1 VRNNLL
7 LRLKSVHTY
16 YGNVHALKG
25 ISLHVRP
32 GELVALIGANGA
44 GKTTTL
50 KTVSG
55 LLKPAKGSI
64 EFLKEDIARLAPNK
78 VVRKGISHV
87 PEGRQVFGKMNVSTN
102 LELGGFLVKNRDVVA
117 QRKAEVEALFPVL
130 GQRKNQLAGTLSG
143 GEQQML
149 AIGRALMGHPK
160 VLLLDEPSLGLAPI
174 VAHTVFESIAKLRN
188 DGMTIFLVEQ
198 NARAALNI
206 SDRAYVIETGR
217 IIMEGPSAEL
227 LNHNQIRRAYLGKGY
242 KEVWE

>member
-1 VRNNLL
+1 M

-25 ISLHVRP
+25 ISLHIRQ

-50 KTVSG
+50 KTISG
-55 LLKPAKGSI
+55 LLRPTRGTI
-64 EFLKEDIARLAPNK
+64 DFLEKDISRLTPNK

-87 PEGRQVFGKMNVSTN
+87 PEGRQVFGKMDVAAN
-102 LELGGFLVKNRDVVA
+102 LELGGYLVKNRELVS
-117 QRKAEVEALFPVL
+117 RRMAEVESLFPVL
-130 GQRKNQLAGTLSG
+130 GQRSDQLAGTLSG

-149 AIGRALMGHPK
+149 AMGRALMGHPK
-160 VLLLDEPSLGLAPI
+160 LLLLDEPSLGLAPI
-174 VAHTVFESIAKLRN
+174 VAHTVFKSIAKLR
-188 DGMTIFLVEQ
+188 DEGMTIFLVEQ

-206 SDRAYVIETGR
+206 SDRAYVIETGK
-217 IIMEGPSAEL
+217 IIMEGASREL
-227 LNHNQIRRAYLGKGY
+227 LNHNQIRRAYLGKAY

>member
-1 VRNNLL
+1 M

-50 KTVSG
+50 KTISG
-55 LLKPAKGSI
+55 LLKPAKGTV
-64 EFLKEDIARLAPNK
+64 EFLQEDIAKLAPNK

-87 PEGRQVFGKMNVSTN
+87 PEGRQVFGKMNVSAN
-102 LELGGFLVKNRDVVA
+102 LELGGYLVKDRETIR
-117 QRKAEVEALFPVL
+117 QRMAEVENLFPVL
-130 GQRKNQLAGTLSG
+130 GQRREQLAGTLSG

-174 VAHTVFESIAKLRN
+174 VAHTVFTSIAKLR
-188 DGMTIFLVEQ
+188 DEGMTIFLVEQ

-217 IIMEGPSAEL
+217 IIMEGASKEL
-227 LNHNQIRRAYLGKGY
+227 LNHNQIRRAYLGKAY

>member
-1 VRNNLL
+1 L

-25 ISLHVRP
+25 VSLHIRQ

-50 KTVSG
+50 KTISG
-55 LLKPAKGSI
+55 LLRPTRGTI
-64 EFLKEDIARLAPNK
+64 DFLEEDISRLTPNK

-87 PEGRQVFGKMNVSTN
+87 PEGRQVFGKMDVSAN
-102 LELGGFLVKNRDVVA
+102 LELGGYLVKNRELVS
-117 QRKAEVEALFPVL
+117 QRMAEVESLFPVL
-130 GQRKNQLAGTLSG
+130 GQRSDQLAGTLSG

-149 AIGRALMGHPK
+149 AMGRALMGHPK
-160 VLLLDEPSLGLAPI
+160 LLLLDEPSLGLAPI
-174 VAHTVFESIAKLRN
+174 VAHTVFKSIAKLR
-188 DGMTIFLVEQ
+188 DEGMTIFLVEQ

-206 SDRAYVIETGR
+206 SDRAYVIETGK
-217 IIMEGPSAEL
+217 IIMEGASREL
-227 LNHNQIRRAYLGKGY
+227 LNHNQIRRAYLGKAY

>member
-1 VRNNLL
+1 M
-7 LRLKSVHTY
+7 RLKSVHTY

-50 KTVSG
+50 KTISG
-55 LLKPAKGSI
+55 LLKPAKGTV
-64 EFLKEDIARLAPNK
+64 EFLQEDIAKLAPNK

-87 PEGRQVFGKMNVSTN
+87 PEGRQVFGKMNVSAN
-102 LELGGFLVKNRDVVA
+102 LELGGYLVKDRETIR
-117 QRKAEVEALFPVL
+117 QRMAEVENLFPVL
-130 GQRKNQLAGTLSG
+130 GQRREQLAGTLSG

-174 VAHTVFESIAKLRN
+174 VAHTVFTSIAKLR
-188 DGMTIFLVEQ
+188 DEGMTIFLVEQ

-217 IIMEGPSAEL
+217 IIMEGASKEL
-227 LNHNQIRRAYLGKGY
+227 LNHNQIRRAYLGKAY

>member
-1 VRNNLL
+1 M

-25 ISLHVRP
+25 ISLHIQQ

-50 KTVSG
+50 KTISG
-55 LLKPAKGSI
+55 LLRPTRGTI
-64 EFLKEDIARLAPNK
+64 DFLEEDISRLTPNK

-87 PEGRQVFGKMNVSTN
+87 PEGRQVFGKMDVAAN
-102 LELGGFLVKNRDVVA
+102 LELGGYLVKNRELVS
-117 QRKAEVEALFPVL
+117 RRMAEVESLFPVL
-130 GQRKNQLAGTLSG
+130 GQRSDQLAGTLSG

-149 AIGRALMGHPK
+149 AMGRALMGHPK
-160 VLLLDEPSLGLAPI
+160 LLLLDEPSLGLAPI
-174 VAHTVFESIAKLRN
+174 VAHTVFKSIAKLR
-188 DGMTIFLVEQ
+188 DEGMTIFLVEQ

-206 SDRAYVIETGR
+206 SDRAYVIETGK
-217 IIMEGPSAEL
+217 IIMEGASREL
-227 LNHNQIRRAYLGKGY
+227 LNHNQIRRAYLGKAY

>member
-1 VRNNLL
+1 M

-25 ISLHVRP
+25 ISLHIRQ

-50 KTVSG
+50 KTISG
-55 LLKPAKGSI
+55 LLRPTRGTI
-64 EFLKEDIARLAPNK
+64 DFLEEDISRLTPNK

-87 PEGRQVFGKMNVSTN
+87 PEGRQVFGKMDVAAN
-102 LELGGFLVKNRDVVA
+102 LELGGYLVKNRELVS
-117 QRKAEVEALFPVL
+117 RRMAEVESLFPVL
-130 GQRKNQLAGTLSG
+130 GQRSDQLAGTLSG

-149 AIGRALMGHPK
+149 AMGRALMGHPK
-160 VLLLDEPSLGLAPI
+160 LLLLDEPSLGLAPI
-174 VAHTVFESIAKLRN
+174 VAHTVFKSIAKLR
-188 DGMTIFLVEQ
+188 DEGMTIFLVEQ

-206 SDRAYVIETGR
+206 SDRAYVIETGK
-217 IIMEGPSAEL
+217 IIMEGASREL
-227 LNHNQIRRAYLGKGY
+227 LNHNQIRRAYLGKAY

>member
-1 VRNNLL
+1 
-7 LRLKSVHTY
+7 
-16 YGNVHALKG
+16 
-25 ISLHVRP
+25 
-32 GELVALIGANGA
+32 VALIGANGA

-50 KTVSG
+50 KTISG

-64 EFLKEDIARLAPNK
+64 EFLQEDIAKLAPNK

-87 PEGRQVFGKMNVSTN
+87 PEGRQVFGKMDVSAN
-102 LELGGFLVKNRDVVA
+102 LELGGFLVRNRDVVT

-174 VAHTVFESIAKLRN
+174 IAHTVFESIAKLRN

-206 SDRAYVIETGR
+206 SDRAYVIETGK
-217 IIMEGPSAEL
+217 IIMEGLSAEL

>member
-1 VRNNLL
+1 L

-25 ISLHVRP
+25 VSLHIRQ

-50 KTVSG
+50 KTISG
-55 LLKPAKGSI
+55 LLRPTRGTI
-64 EFLKEDIARLAPNK
+64 DFLEEDISRLTPNK

-87 PEGRQVFGKMNVSTN
+87 PEGRQVFGKMDVSAN
-102 LELGGFLVKNRDVVA
+102 LELGGYLVKNRELVS
-117 QRKAEVEALFPVL
+117 RRMAEVESLFPVL
-130 GQRKNQLAGTLSG
+130 GQRSDQLAGTLSG

-149 AIGRALMGHPK
+149 AMGRALMGHPK
-160 VLLLDEPSLGLAPI
+160 LLLLDEPSLGLAPI
-174 VAHTVFESIAKLRN
+174 VAHTVFKSIAKLR
-188 DGMTIFLVEQ
+188 DEGMTIFLIEQ

-206 SDRAYVIETGR
+206 SDRAYVIETGK
-217 IIMEGPSAEL
+217 IIMEGASREL
-227 LNHNQIRRAYLGKGY
+227 LNHNQIRRAYLGKAY

>member
-1 VRNNLL
+1 L

-25 ISLHVRP
+25 ISLHIRQ

-50 KTVSG
+50 KTISG
-55 LLKPAKGSI
+55 LLRPTRGTI
-64 EFLKEDIARLAPNK
+64 DFLEEDISRLTPNK

-87 PEGRQVFGKMNVSTN
+87 PEGRQVFGKMDVSAN
-102 LELGGFLVKNRDVVA
+102 LELGGYLVKNRELVC
-117 QRKAEVEALFPVL
+117 QRMAEVESLFPVL
-130 GQRKNQLAGTLSG
+130 GQRSDQLAGTLSG

-149 AIGRALMGHPK
+149 AMGRALMGHPK
-160 VLLLDEPSLGLAPI
+160 LLLLDEPSLGLAPI
-174 VAHTVFESIAKLRN
+174 VAHTVFKSIAKLR
-188 DGMTIFLVEQ
+188 DEGMTIFLVEQ

-206 SDRAYVIETGR
+206 SDRAYVIETGK
-217 IIMEGPSAEL
+217 IIMEGASREL
-227 LNHNQIRRAYLGKGY
+227 LNHNQIRRAYLGKAY

>member
-1 VRNNLL
+1 M

-25 ISLHVRP
+25 ISLHIRQ

-50 KTVSG
+50 KTISG
-55 LLKPAKGSI
+55 LLRPTRGTI
-64 EFLKEDIARLAPNK
+64 DFLEEDISRLTPNK

-87 PEGRQVFGKMNVSTN
+87 PEGRQVFGKMDVSAN
-102 LELGGFLVKNRDVVA
+102 LELGGYLVKNRELVS
-117 QRKAEVEALFPVL
+117 RRMAEVESLFPVL
-130 GQRKNQLAGTLSG
+130 GQRSDQLAGTLSG

-149 AIGRALMGHPK
+149 AMGRALMGHPK
-160 VLLLDEPSLGLAPI
+160 LLLLDEPSLGLAPI
-174 VAHTVFESIAKLRN
+174 VAHTVFKSIAKLR
-188 DGMTIFLVEQ
+188 DEGMTIFLVEQ

-206 SDRAYVIETGR
+206 SDRAYVIETGK
-217 IIMEGPSAEL
+217 IIMEGASREL
-227 LNHNQIRRAYLGKGY
+227 LNHNQIRRAYLGKAY

>member
-1 VRNNLL
+1 L

-25 ISLHVRP
+25 ISLHIRE

-50 KTVSG
+50 KTISG
-55 LLKPAKGSI
+55 LLRPTRGTI
-64 EFLKEDIARLAPNK
+64 EFLKENIGRLTPNR

-87 PEGRQVFGKMNVSTN
+87 PEGRQVFAKMNVSAN
-102 LELGGFLVKNRDVVA
+102 LELGGYLVKNRELVS
-117 QRKAEVEALFPVL
+117 RRMAEVESLFPVL
-130 GQRKNQLAGTLSG
+130 GQRSDQLAGTLSG

-149 AIGRALMGHPK
+149 AMGRALMGHPK
-160 VLLLDEPSLGLAPI
+160 LLLLDEPSLGLAPI
-174 VAHTVFESIAKLRN
+174 VAHTVFKSIAKLR
-188 DGMTIFLVEQ
+188 DEGMTIFLVEQ

-206 SDRAYVIETGR
+206 SDRAYVIETGK
-217 IIMEGPSAEL
+217 IIMEGASREL
-227 LNHNQIRRAYLGKGY
+227 LNHNQIRRAYLGKAY

>member
-1 VRNNLL
+1 M

-25 ISLHVRP
+25 ISLHIQQ

-50 KTVSG
+50 KTISG
-55 LLKPAKGSI
+55 LLRPTRGTI
-64 EFLKEDIARLAPNK
+64 DFLEKDISRLTPNK

-87 PEGRQVFGKMNVSTN
+87 PEGRQVFGKMDVSAN
-102 LELGGFLVKNRDVVA
+102 LELGGYLVKNRELVS
-117 QRKAEVEALFPVL
+117 RRMAEVESLFPVL
-130 GQRKNQLAGTLSG
+130 GQRSDQLAGTLSG

-149 AIGRALMGHPK
+149 AMGRALMGHPK
-160 VLLLDEPSLGLAPI
+160 LLLLDEPSLGLAPI
-174 VAHTVFESIAKLRN
+174 VAHTVFKSIAKLR
-188 DGMTIFLVEQ
+188 DEGMTIFLVEQ

-206 SDRAYVIETGR
+206 SDRAYVIETGK
-217 IIMEGPSAEL
+217 IIMEGASREL
-227 LNHNQIRRAYLGKGY
+227 LNHNQIRRAYLGKAY